1 MQAIRLNAYGCHMTT
16 SIGTTGIVP
25 VIDVRHRIAI
35 ARDYAGI
42 KQSELAEQL
51 GMSRSTLASI
61 EQGVRK
67 PRRGEIIAIAFAT
80 GVDLN
85 WLETGE
91 TPGGG
96 EPTGGKDVRHQGIEP
111 RTHCLMMV
119 A

>member
-25 VIDVRHRIAI
+25 TIDVRHRIAI

-80 GVDLN
+80 GVDLT
-85 WLETGE
+85 WLETGK
-91 TPGGG
+91 TPGGDMPTEG
-96 EPTGGKDVRHQGIEP
+96 EECAIRESNPEPTDLR
-111 RTHCLMMV
+111 LV